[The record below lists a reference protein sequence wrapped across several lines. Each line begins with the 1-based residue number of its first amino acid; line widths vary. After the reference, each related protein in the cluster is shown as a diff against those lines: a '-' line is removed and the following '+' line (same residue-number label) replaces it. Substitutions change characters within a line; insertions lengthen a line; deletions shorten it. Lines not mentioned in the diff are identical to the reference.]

1 MKKIVLFLALLPAIG
16 GLGGCS
22 NDNETPPPNPVDLL
36 PPATQT
42 GENTFGC
49 LLDGEVFLPGSGINP
64 LDCVYQFVDGGY
76 YFALQANKRDD
87 NYSLIGISIG
97 TIHLEIQENVTYEL
111 TTKTEGNAVGGYF
124 FKYNWKYTDEYYV
137 GELTITKLDFNNHI
151 VSGTFWFDIKDSQGK
166 IHHIREG
173 RFDMQFTQ

>member
-22 NDNETPPPNPVDLL
+22 NDDIPPPNPVDLL

-49 LLDGEVFLPGSGINP
+49 LLDGEAFLPGGGINP

-76 YFALQANKRDD
+76 YFALQGNKRDEED
-87 NYSLIGISIG
+87 NRITIALG
-97 TIHLEIQENVTYEL
+97 TISLEIEEGQIYNLYEYQ
-111 TTKTEGNAVGGYF
+111 EGNAVGVYS
-124 FKYNWKYTDEYYV
+124 YATNTSYTSSEFS
-137 GELTITKLDFNNHI
+137 GKLKITKLDYENHI
-151 VSGTFWFDIKDSQGK
+151 VSGIFWFNVQDENGIV
-166 IHHIREG
+166 HEIREG